1 MEWSTSGILRHEQ
14 PSGKIRPRSD
24 QIASRVEIRTCV
36 WVRTLSFFPLRVRSQ
51 GFNEAKFQLGGW
63 IYCCS
68 IVQHKYYLSL
78 LLQQGRF
85 ESRAT
90 NTWQEI
96 FPRGQFTFPWQVTMW
111 RRLVW
116 GEPLTS
122 LPLIR
127 KPASGTRASN
137 GGGKISTKT
146 VRKKQLLVVVISWN
160 LAWWLRTTNYVRK
173 CKNMEC
179 QNSRP
184 SGTLKGKSYY
194 FALLPWLRRQYIAKS
209 GVEIFLKALIH

>member
-1 MEWSTSGILRHEQ
+1 MHNGGCVEKETNYHFNCVIRLGKLPFVLFAQIMFFSGSFFHIVGMGNGMIDLWDLATWTALCKNSSVKW
-14 PSGKIRPRSD
+14 PKCLSGWNSD
-24 QIASRVEIRTCV
+24 CV
-36 WVRTLSFFPLRVRSQ
+36 WVWTLSFFPLRIRSQ
-51 GFNEAKFQLGGW
+51 GFNEAKYQLGGW

-68 IVQHKYYLSL
+68 IVQHKCYLSL

-85 ESRAT
+85 QSRAT

-111 RRLVW
+111 RHYVW

-137 GGGKISTKT
+137 GGRKISTKT
-146 VRKKQLLVVVISWN
+146 IRKKRLLVVVISWN
-160 LAWWLRTTNYVRK
+160 LAW
-173 CKNMEC
+173 
-179 QNSRP
+179 
-184 SGTLKGKSYY
+184 
-194 FALLPWLRRQYIAKS
+194 
-209 GVEIFLKALIH
+209 